1 MEEYKEYDEQGKIIC
16 QVCGKSFSIISPSHL
31 QRKHNITLKEYK
43 NKYPGIAITSKQFNT
58 SRKYET
64 TDMFNEKKPVI
75 EEKIVGKPVVE
86 KPIDIKD
93 PGNDPIFE
101 ELQNQK
107 STIPK
112 KSKKPTDKI
121 AISRFKILVQLQK
134 YYKHMKQ
141 NYMIQK
147 FSRTGHL
154 EYEFITDYADPVLK
168 IIVNFTKTFWHNS
181 DMNEHPSKNRKLK
194 EDGWKIIE
202 IRSNH
207 ASTAIIDETMKK

>member
-31 QRKHNITLKEYK
+31 QRKHNMTFEEYK
-43 NKYPGIAITSKQFNT
+43 NKYPGVAVTSKQFNT

-64 TDMFNEKKPVI
+64 TDMFNEKKPVV
-75 EEKIVGKPVVE
+75 EEKVVDEPVVE
-86 KPIDIKD
+86 KSIDIKD

-101 ELQNQK
+101 ELQNQ
-107 STIPK
+107 SQSPLAPPILMN
-112 KSKKPTDKI
+112 KI
-121 AISRFKILVQLQK
+121 ETSRFKILIQLQK
-134 YYKHMKQ
+134 YCKHMKQ

-168 IIVNFTKTFWHNS
+168 VAVNFTKTFWLS
-181 DMNEHPSKNRKLK
+181 GKNQARQPIGKNLYLEK
-194 EDGWKIIE
+194 GI
-202 IRSNH
+202 
-207 ASTAIIDETMKK
+207 